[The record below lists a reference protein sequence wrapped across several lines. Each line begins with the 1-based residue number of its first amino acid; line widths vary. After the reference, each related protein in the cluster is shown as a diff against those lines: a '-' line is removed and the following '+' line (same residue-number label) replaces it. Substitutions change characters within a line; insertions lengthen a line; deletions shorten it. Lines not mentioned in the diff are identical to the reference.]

1 MVRPHFGPPRLKPR
15 PYGDGH
21 GTGPSEGNYNPNT
34 KGRRDAQGYPAKT
47 PFNWRDSRGRGRPPV
62 VRRVPLMGEQREPR
76 FNHWRSPNQE
86 SFHSYPPKMEPHHS
100 QRRPSPSRPNRS
112 PHGQHQPSSRSPTQG
127 SPGHRGP
134 PFHGHPSGHRSPSPR
149 HFRGYPADRRPG
161 PTQAYQGSFRGP
173 KRQAG
178 SPHQEHRNRDP
189 RGNYSPRE
197 RPYEHSGHG
206 MKRWNEAGA
215 YSHPHNGEH
224 RPSGSQRSPRE
235 MHGRGSCPERY
246 RSEAT
251 IPAGWS
257 SEPDSRRQRG
267 PVERQGSRSHS
278 RERAQDVPHQPPFR
292 SPSWKGGPPQPSSY
306 HRIPQERQVAG
317 PRKRR
322 ISDISMPSSDPA
334 MEHGNPKH
342 PRRERPQLLN
352 IPRPFG
358 GKPLSFRDRSYI
370 VKNRQI
376 RAASLMR
383 LRIPPSVKPRP
394 HLGDSTPR
402 GNVSSVFAIR
412 KKRFQS
418 NPAPP
423 EKLEPRRPKPQQSPP
438 REDGNDSR
446 SSRDSDTG
454 KEQVE
459 SRRSLNTHRSSPIE
473 KRDLVVLSHWPPGP
487 SSSSKDG
494 SPPKDRSPKSR
505 NERSSDEDTTPDSRL
520 PRTNYSKSSP
530 EDRNQ
535 ERLDKRIFRPFNN
548 VMQDSHRSGRPFR
561 RPGPG
566 PMQRPKFTGVPRKP
580 GGPELSGNVRRPLME
595 SLVPRPFPNQRPVF
609 RKSHSIMSK
618 YRNMRVMRQ
627 RVPYN
632 RGPNQQ
638 RW

>member
-1 MVRPHFGPPRLKPR
+1 MVRPHFGPPRLKSR

-21 GTGPSEGNYNPNT
+21 GIGPSEGHYSPNS
-34 KGRRDAQGYPAKT
+34 KGRRDDQGYQSKA
-47 PFNWRDSRGRGRPPV
+47 PFHWRDSRGRGRPPV

-76 FNHWRSPNQE
+76 FNNWRSQNQD
-86 SFHSYPPKMEPHHS
+86 SFQSYPPKMEPHHS

-112 PHGQHQPSSRSPTQG
+112 PNVQHQSSRSPAQG
-127 SPGHRGP
+127 SPSQRGP

-149 HFRGYPADRRPG
+149 HFRNHPPDRRPG
-161 PTQAYQGSFRGP
+161 SSPAYQSSFRGP
-173 KRQAG
+173 KRQSG
-178 SPHQEHRNRDP
+178 FQHHEQRSRDP

-197 RPYEHSGHG
+197 RPYEHAGHG

-215 YSHPHNGEH
+215 FSHPHNGEH
-224 RPSGSQRSPRE
+224 GPSGSQRSPRE

-251 IPAGWS
+251 TPAGWS
-257 SEPDSRRQRG
+257 SEQDSRRQRG

-278 RERAQDVPHQPPFR
+278 RERAQEVSHPPPFR
-292 SPSWKGGPPQPSSY
+292 CPSWKGGPPPSSSY
-306 HRIPQERQVAG
+306 HRSPQERQMAG

-334 MEHGNPKH
+334 LEHGNPKQ
-342 PRRERPQLLN
+342 PRRERPQLLS

-358 GKPLSFRDRSYI
+358 GRPLSLRDKSYL
-370 VKNRQI
+370 VKSQQV
-376 RAASLMR
+376 RAESLMR

-394 HLGDSTPR
+394 RLGDSASR
-402 GNVSSVFAIR
+402 GNISSVLAMR

-418 NPAPP
+418 NAVPLK
-423 EKLEPRRPKPQQSPP
+423 KLEPRRGKPPQSPP
-438 REDGNDSR
+438 REESNASK

-459 SRRSLNTHRSSPIE
+459 SRRSMNTHRSSPIE

-487 SSSSKDG
+487 SSSSKDD
-494 SPPKDRSPKSR
+494 SPTKDRSPKPKS
-505 NERSSDEDTTPDSRL
+505 ERSSDRDVTPNSRL
-520 PRTNYSKSSP
+520 SKTNDARSSP
-530 EDRNQ
+530 EDR
-535 ERLDKRIFRPFNN
+535 RRGYVDKRVFRPFNM
-548 VMQDSHRSGRPFR
+548 MQDSHRLGRPFR

-566 PMQRPKFTGVPRKP
+566 PMQRPKFTGGPRRT
-580 GGPELSGNVRRPLME
+580 GPELSGNFRRPLME

-609 RKSHSIMSK
+609 RKSQNIMSK
-618 YRNMRVMRQ
+618 YRTMRVMRQ

-632 RGPNQQ
+632 RGPSQQ